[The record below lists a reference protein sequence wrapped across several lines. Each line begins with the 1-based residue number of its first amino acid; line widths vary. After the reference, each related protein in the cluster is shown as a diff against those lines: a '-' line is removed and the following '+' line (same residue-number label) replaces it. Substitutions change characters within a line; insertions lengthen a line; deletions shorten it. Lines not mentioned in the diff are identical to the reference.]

1 MPAQALSFWWTEMP
15 AQGRLGYKQ
24 MIDNQS
30 LFLTDAA
37 RPLQVDWGSSAH
49 YQHTHARSQG
59 HRVAP
64 WVAQQ
69 REKGVTKHEPAH
81 QMANGQLWPSKGWK
95 CAVLWKHRIFVNILK
110 STTRRVWHHKREYG
124 VGELP
129 NPVVLNGRGQVWIL
143 SP

>member
-24 MIDNQS
+24 MTDNQS

-69 REKGVTKHEPAH
+69 REKGTGSS
-81 QMANGQLWPSKGWK
+81 NGQWPTLTLKGVK
-95 CAVLWKHRIFVNILK
+95 VC
-110 STTRRVWHHKREYG
+110 
-124 VGELP
+124 
-129 NPVVLNGRGQVWIL
+129 
-143 SP
+143 SPKEA

>member
-24 MIDNQS
+24 MTDNQS

-59 HRVAP
+59 HRVAQLIKWP
-64 WVAQQ
+64 
-69 REKGVTKHEPAH
+69 
-81 QMANGQLWPSKGWK
+81 MANSDPQRGESVQS
-95 CAVLWKHRIFVNILK
+95 
-110 STTRRVWHHKREYG
+110 YG
-124 VGELP
+124 SIGYL
-129 NPVVLNGRGQVWIL
+129 
-143 SP
+143 